1 MSGLYPVPTTRSSDL
16 HSQARLLAQLHQ
28 DQLDIQRIQ
37 AQISTGRKLL
47 APSDNAAAAHRGMTL
62 QRLLEVKAQAKV
74 NLNTTQSYL
83 DAADNALG
91 GVAKLLNEAKA
102 TALGVANLAIS
113 EPARETALAEI
124 RRTMEQLVNVG
135 NTQFRGR
142 YLFTGSRTTV
152 LPFEIVGE
160 EVIYRGNEG
169 DLPSFV
175 DLDLA
180 YASNVPGS
188 EVFGTFSPGVRG
200 TVDLN
205 PPLTATTRL
214 SELAGGE
221 GVVPGSIAV
230 SDGFTTSF
238 IDLSSA
244 NTIGEVADLIA
255 ANPPTGRT
263 LTVSLSASG
272 LVIDIDDGGG
282 GNLTIREVTGGT
294 TAEDLG
300 ILNTTGTGVGPIA
313 GLDLNPTLRLTTPL
327 ASLPVPIDLASG
339 LQIQQ
344 GEETFVI
351 DTSGAQT
358 VEDLLNI
365 LNGSDASV
373 LAEIDPAGDRI
384 RIRSRLAGVDFSIG
398 ENGGTTAAD
407 LGVRALTTDIF
418 LSDLNYGRGLETAAG
433 TDFTIRRKDG
443 VALDIDVDGAQTLG
457 DVIDLINNHPLNL
470 APATRVDAR
479 LSASGNGIELFDG
492 NVGGAATLEV
502 ESTFGSKAAIGLG
515 LVPRGETIA
524 TAVTSGTGD
533 TLVGSDPYPLE
544 VEGVFNSLARLYD
557 AVADSDLAG
566 IELAVAG
573 MDEDYERVNFA
584 RAEIGARGRSLESLD
599 ARLEDEDVQL
609 QSALSDE
616 IDTDLADAIAQ
627 LTAQQAALE
636 ATLRL
641 TAQTFQLSLFDFL

>member
-1 MSGLYPVPTTRSSDL
+1 MSGLYPVPTTRSADL

-62 QRLLEVKAQAKV
+62 QRLLEVKAQAKI

-142 YLFTGSRTTV
+142 YLFTGSRTTI
-152 LPFEIVGE
+152 LPFEMVGE

-205 PPLTATTRL
+205 PPLTTTTRL
-214 SELAGGE
+214 SDLAGGE
-221 GVVPGSIAV
+221 GIVAGTIAV

-244 NTIGEVADLIA
+244 DTIGEVADLIA
-255 ANPPTGRT
+255 TNPPTGRT
-263 LTVSLSASG
+263 LTVSISATG

-300 ILNTTGTGVGPIA
+300 IFNTTGTGVGPIV
-313 GLDLNPTLRLTTPL
+313 GLDLNPTLRLTTSL

-344 GEETFVI
+344 GDETFVI

-373 LAEIDPAGDRI
+373 LADIDPAGDRI

-407 LGVRALTTDIF
+407 LGVRSLTSDVF
-418 LSDLNYGRGLETAAG
+418 LSDLNYGRGIETKTG

-443 VALDIDVDGAQTLG
+443 VAIDIDVDGAQTLG

-479 LSASGNGIELFDG
+479 LSSSGNGIELFDG
-492 NVGGAATLEV
+492 NVGGASTLEV
-502 ESTFGSKAAIGLG
+502 EATFGSNAAIDLG

-524 TAVTSGTGD
+524 TAMTGGTGD
-533 TLVGSDPYPLE
+533 SLVGADPYPLE
-544 VEGVFNSLARLYD
+544 VAGVFNSLARLYD
-557 AVADSDLAG
+557 AVAASDVPG

-573 MDEDYERVNFA
+573 MDADYQRVNFA

-599 ARLEDEDVQL
+599 AHLEDEDVQL

-627 LTAQQAALE
+627 LSAQQAALE